1 MEADGTRRQA
11 SVRVGMAQMRV
22 IAGQPRQNLQRAVEF
37 IEQASQAGCDL
48 AVLPECLNICA
59 DNLPE
64 SLAIGEVLACMG
76 AQMLVSPC
84 AWAVPPGHDNAL
96 TPYGS
101 LWRGAYGEL
110 AQRFGLP
117 VVGVSNVGWV
127 EQGNWAGHAVIGCS
141 LAMAG
146 DGRVLA
152 QGPYGVDA
160 ETLLTVELPLRAG
173 LSPVPG

>member
-1 MEADGTRRQA
+1 
-11 SVRVGMAQMRV
+11 MAQMRV

-48 AVLPECLNICA
+48 AVLPECLDICA
-59 DNLPE
+59 DSLPE
-64 SLAIGEVLACMG
+64 SLAIGEVLACMR
-76 AQMLVSPC
+76 AQMLVSSC

-96 TPYGS
+96 TPCGS
-101 LWRGAYGEL
+101 LWRGAHGEL

-127 EQGNWAGHAVIGCS
+127 EQGNWAGHAVIDCS

-152 QGPYGVDA
+152 QGPYGVGA

-173 LSPVPG
+173 SSPVTG